1 MKNIH
6 NTTTLSIDQRVVAFY
21 VSDNLFYIAKM
32 QFNNKCKL
40 IFYST
45 KGIFVVILGAK
56 IMSKSILCALGHD
69 WRWQGKETCMVD

>member
-1 MKNIH
+1 MYVVVLVGRMKNIH
-6 NTTTLSIDQRVVAFY
+6 NTTILSIDQRVVVFY

-45 KGIFVVILGAK
+45 KGFL
-56 IMSKSILCALGHD
+56 LLF
-69 WRWQGKETCMVD
+69 